1 MTVYLVLDEQTG
13 LLIFL
18 FLLILLAW
26 KPEALPRI
34 ARELGKWYNWAR
46 RSMEDFMREI
56 NEPLYNARATMSNAV
71 SDVRRTINEAL
82 DPDLVRIAKALNIN
96 TQGKTRQQVIDEIL
110 RKLSNGENQRS

>member
-1 MTVYLVLDEQTG
+1 MTVYLILDEQTG

-26 KPEALPRI
+26 KPETLPKI
-34 ARELGKWYNWAR
+34 ARELGRWYNWAR
-46 RSMEDFMREI
+46 REMEEFMREI
-56 NEPLYNARATMSNAV
+56 NEPIHEARATMNNAV
-71 SDVRRTINEAL
+71 NDVRRTMNEAL
-82 DPDLVRIAKALNIN
+82 DPDILRIAKALNIN